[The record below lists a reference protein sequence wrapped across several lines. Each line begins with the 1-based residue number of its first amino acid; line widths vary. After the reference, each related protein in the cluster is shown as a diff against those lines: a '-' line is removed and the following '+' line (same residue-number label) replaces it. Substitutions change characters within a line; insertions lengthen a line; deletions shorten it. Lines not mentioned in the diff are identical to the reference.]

1 MKHYTVK
8 VVKGNE
14 TTIYLRLTAEETSHV
29 IARDGAAV
37 KEVSYWNSKD
47 EVTEEDYREIFAA
60 GEA

>member
-14 TTIYLRLTAEETSHV
+14 TTIYVRLTAEETSHV

-37 KEVSYWNSKD
+37 KKVAYWNNED
-47 EVTEEDYREIFAA
+47 EVTEEDYREIFA
-60 GEA
+60 GEEA

>member
-8 VVKGNE
+8 VVRNND
-14 TTIYLRLTAEETSHV
+14 TTIYIRLTAEETSHV

-37 KEVSYWNSKD
+37 QEICYWNSKD
-47 EVTEEDYREIFAA
+47 EVTEEDYREIFAS

>member
-14 TTIYLRLTAEETSHV
+14 TTIYVRLTAEETSHV

-37 KEVSYWNSKD
+37 QEVCYWNNKN
-47 EVTEEDYREIFAA
+47 EVTEEDYREIFAL

>member
-8 VVKGNE
+8 VVRNND
-14 TTIYLRLTAEETSHV
+14 TTIYIRLTAEETSHV

-37 KEVSYWNSKD
+37 QEVCYWNSKD
-47 EVTEEDYREIFAA
+47 EVTEQDYREIFAL

>member
-37 KEVSYWNSKD
+37 QEVSYWNSKYL
-47 EVTEEDYREIFAA
+47 VSEEDYLEIFA
-60 GEA
+60 GEEA

>member
-14 TTIYLRLTAEETSHV
+14 TTIYVRLTAEETSHV

-37 KEVSYWNSKD
+37 KEVAYWNNED
-47 EVTEEDYREIFAA
+47 EVSEEDYREIFAA
-60 GEA
+60 EEA